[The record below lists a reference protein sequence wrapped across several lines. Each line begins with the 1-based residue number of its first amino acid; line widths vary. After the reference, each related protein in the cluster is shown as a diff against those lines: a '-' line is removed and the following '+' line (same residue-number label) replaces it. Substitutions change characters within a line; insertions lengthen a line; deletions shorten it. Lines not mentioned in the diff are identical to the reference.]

1 MGNDRRRIT
10 EIPEA
15 ELVRLYCDQRLSA
28 LDIARQLG
36 WSAASIE
43 NRLEQLGIPRRL
55 PWAHNAVDCAIEKIT
70 RLYIDD
76 GLSLNAVAAR
86 LGCSERTVRRKL
98 AEAGVARREDGSEP
112 RYARADFSGNLVE
125 KAYLIG
131 FRIGDLHVATHGRS
145 IVIKCTSTRD
155 EQIALFRT
163 LFERYGHVFTD
174 EATVTRRQR
183 QSIGMIARLNL
194 TFDFLLPKQD
204 AVPEWILASDEPF
217 FAFLAGYIDAEG
229 YFRTYVTPKQPIP
242 RARLEVRS
250 YDAVLLTQLGDGLN
264 ARGIRCTPARLRVR
278 AGYTNRYGVR
288 SNRDLWGLG
297 VHRRDALQRLIT
309 LIEPHVRHPRRR
321 RDMLAVLATSSKPT
335 RGNFSN

>member
-1 MGNDRRRIT
+1 MGK
-10 EIPEA
+10 
-15 ELVRLYCDQRLSA
+15 
-28 LDIARQLG
+28 
-36 WSAASIE
+36 
-43 NRLEQLGIPRRL
+43 GIDDL
-55 PWAHNAVDCAIEKIT
+55 HEVA
-70 RLYIDD
+70 RLYIDE

-86 LGCSERTVRRKL
+86 LGCSQRTVTRRL
-98 AEAGVARREDGSEP
+98 VAAGITRREDGSEP
-112 RYARADFSGNLVE
+112 RYARADFSGNIAE

-131 FRIGDLHVATHGRS
+131 FRIGDLHVAIHGRS
-145 IVIKCTSTRD
+145 IVIKCTSTRG
-155 EQIALFRT
+155 EQIALFRM

-183 QSIGMIARLNL
+183 QSIGMIARLNM

-204 AVPEWILASDEPF
+204 SVPTWILASDEPF

-229 YFRTYVTPKQPIP
+229 YFRTYVTPKQPKP

-250 YDAVLLTQLGDGLN
+250 YDSVLLAQLGNGLN
-264 ARGIRCTPARLRVR
+264 ARGIICTPARLRVR

-309 LIEPHVRHPRRR
+309 LIEPHLKHPRRR
-321 RDMLAVLATSSKPT
+321 RDMLAVLATNSSPT
-335 RGNFSN
+335 LGNFAY